1 MKTEMKVLLYLKRSE
16 QTKDGLSPLMGKLTI
31 KRVKNSSAQFGCK
44 IKVDPKIWSATSQR
58 CIGKSRIAIK
68 TNKEIETQ
76 LLLLRQRFNELYEIG
91 DNFTAFD
98 VKAVFQGIA
107 ATQHSILKTFA
118 EHNDEYSLRVGVNR
132 AMSSYVQYKITLA
145 HLTKFVNSK
154 YKVTDMAIKQLD
166 TIFIEEF
173 ATYLQIDKRHKPNTI
188 RGHINRLKSVCC
200 IAVHKGILDANP
212 FKDYSTPK
220 PERPQRYLSQEE
232 LSKIMNTTFDTPNR
246 NFTRD
251 MFIFSTMTGISYCDM
266 RTLSENHLKQD
277 DRGRL
282 WIITNRQK
290 TGTPENVML
299 LDIAIKIIDKY
310 RGMAQGVLLF
320 PMLTKESMNR
330 HLKKIATICG
340 IERNV
345 SYHDSRHTFATQ
357 ILLSQGVPIETVS
370 RAMGHKN
377 ISTTQRYAKITHEKI
392 NKDVDIF
399 KDTISG
405 KFELNGIDSPPSTI
419 LKDMSN
425 RKCRPSR
432 RLLTSN
438 GE

>member
-16 QTKDGLSPLMGKLTI
+16 QTKNGLSPLMGKLTI
-31 KRVKNSSAQFGCK
+31 KGVKNSSAQFGCK
-44 IKVDPKIWSATSQR
+44 IKVDPKIWNATSQR

-68 TNKEIETQ
+68 TNKEIESQ
-76 LLLLRQRFNELYEIG
+76 LLLLRMRFDELYAMG
-91 DNFTAFD
+91 DNFTAND
-98 VKAVFQGIA
+98 IKNVFQGIA
-107 ATQHSILKTFA
+107 ATQATILKSFK
-118 EHNDEYSLRVGVNR
+118 EHNDEYALRVGVNR
-132 AMSSYVQYKITLA
+132 SESTFIQYKITLA
-145 HLTKFVNSK
+145 HLVDFIKQH
-154 YKVTDMAIKQLD
+154 YKVSDMAMKQLD
-166 TIFIEEF
+166 TTFIDNF
-173 ATYLQIDKRHKPNTI
+173 YTYLKIDKRHKVNTI
-188 RGHINRLKSVCC
+188 IGHIRRLKSICFT
-200 IAVHKGILDANP
+200 AVNKGYIDSNP
-212 FKDYSTPK
+212 FTEFKTPLAYK
-220 PERPQRYLSQEE
+220 PQRYLSQEE

-266 RTLSENHLKQD
+266 RTLSENHLKRD

-290 TGTPENVML
+290 SGTPENVML
-299 LDIAIKIIDKY
+299 LDIAIKIIEKY
-310 RGMAQGVLLF
+310 RGMAQGGLLF

-330 HLKKIATICG
+330 HLKKIATICS

-405 KFELNGIDSPPSTI
+405 KFELNDIDSPPSTI